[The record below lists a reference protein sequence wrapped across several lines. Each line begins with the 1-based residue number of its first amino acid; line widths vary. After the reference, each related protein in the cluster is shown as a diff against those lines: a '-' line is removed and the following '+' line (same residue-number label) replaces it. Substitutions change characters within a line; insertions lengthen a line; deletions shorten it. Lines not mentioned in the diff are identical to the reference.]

1 MKNLILDKTE
11 STFFHVTPV
20 ENLQSILGN
29 GLQPQIGER
38 SKQCGEETKA
48 IYLFHSL
55 EDVDNALS
63 NWLGECFPEDI
74 DLAILQIDVPDG
86 FPVITEKD
94 SNGDDFFESICLEPI
109 PVDYISAI
117 YDETYQ
123 KIENENKE
131 MERD

>member
-1 MKNLILDKTE
+1 MTEMKDKDNRY
-11 STFFHVTPV
+11 FHVTPI
-20 ENLQSILGN
+20 ENLESILQN
-29 GLQPQIGER
+29 GLLPMLGER
-38 SKQCGEETKA
+38 SIDCNENKKA
-48 IYLFHSL
+48 IYLFHSIA
-55 EDVDNALS
+55 DMDNALL

-86 FPVITEKD
+86 FSVITEKD
-94 SNGDDFFESICLEPI
+94 SNGDDFFESVCLEPI

>member
-1 MKNLILDKTE
+1 MMTEMKDKKNRY
-11 STFFHVTPV
+11 FHVTPMKNL
-20 ENLQSILGN
+20 EDILQS

-55 EDVDNALS
+55 EDVDNALL

-86 FPVITEKD
+86 FPIITEKD
-94 SNGDDFFESICLEPI
+94 SNGDDFFESVCLEPI

-123 KIENENKE
+123 KIENLKE